1 MDDGVRGG
9 EAPGGALSG
18 GTYRVDARLLAGDWW
33 ILLLLAADA
42 AFGFWA
48 WSRLPAR
55 VPTHWGLDGQP
66 DGWGPSWL
74 NALLI
79 PATAIFLYLL
89 VLLLPLIDPRRRNYA
104 LFPGVLR
111 LLRFLA
117 PSFMVVLHVLA
128 VRASLGLPVDMSLAF
143 RVLLPVFFILL
154 GNQLGRI
161 RFNYFV
167 GIRVPWTLDNEEVWN
182 RTHRLAGKLWVGA
195 GVLALG
201 AVFLPPVPGTI
212 TMAVVI
218 GLATLV
224 PVVYSCW
231 ISRGLHP

>member
-9 EAPGGALSG
+9 GAPEGALSD

-42 AFGFWA
+42 AFGVWA

-66 DGWGPSWL
+66 DGWGPAWV

-89 VLLLPLIDPRRRNYA
+89 VLLLPLVDPRRRNYA

-117 PSFMVVLHVLA
+117 PAVMVVLHVLA
-128 VRASLGLPVDMSLAF
+128 VRASLGYAVDMSLAF
-143 RVLLPVFFILL
+143 RVLMPAFFIVL
-154 GNQLGRI
+154 GNQMGRI

-182 RTHRLAGKLWVGA
+182 RTHRLAGKLWVTG
-195 GVLALG
+195 GVIALG
-201 AVFLPPVPGTI
+201 FLLLPPLPGTI
-212 TMAVVI
+212 AMAAVM

-224 PVVYSCW
+224 SVVYSFW
-231 ISRGLHP
+231 ISRGLNP